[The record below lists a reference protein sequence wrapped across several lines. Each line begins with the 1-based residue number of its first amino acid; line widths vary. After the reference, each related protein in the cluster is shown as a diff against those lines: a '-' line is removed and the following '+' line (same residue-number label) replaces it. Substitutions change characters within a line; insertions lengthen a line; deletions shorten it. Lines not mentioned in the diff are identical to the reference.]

1 MTCVKLGMYI
11 AYTFIIYV
19 YIIHIQ
25 LQYFHL
31 ENWKSDGILRKTMRS
46 SHRSVDYIKNLIPY
60 VYMLLWMHSFTRAWE
75 LNFLYTE
82 ATCIS
87 LSFSSWEANSAISRQ
102 DSFPRIKCFISWIV
116 IYIFLKSMIWNED
129 KPQTNLLVC

>member
-1 MTCVKLGMYI
+1 MTLVKLGMYI

-31 ENWKSDGILRKTMRS
+31 DNGKSDGILRKTMRS

-60 VYMLLWMHSFTRAWE
+60 VYMLLWMHSFTHA
-75 LNFLYTE
+75 
-82 ATCIS
+82 
-87 LSFSSWEANSAISRQ
+87 
-102 DSFPRIKCFISWIV
+102 
-116 IYIFLKSMIWNED
+116 
-129 KPQTNLLVC
+129 

>member
-1 MTCVKLGMYI
+1 MTFVTQYI
-11 AYTFIIYV
+11 YWIYIYYI

-25 LQYFHL
+25 LQYFHS

-46 SHRSVDYIKNLIPY
+46 SQRSVDYIKNLIPY

-87 LSFSSWEANSAISRQ
+87 LSFSSWEANSAISMQ

-116 IYIFLKSMIWNED
+116 IYRFLKSVIWNED
-129 KPQTNLLVC
+129 TPQTNILGC